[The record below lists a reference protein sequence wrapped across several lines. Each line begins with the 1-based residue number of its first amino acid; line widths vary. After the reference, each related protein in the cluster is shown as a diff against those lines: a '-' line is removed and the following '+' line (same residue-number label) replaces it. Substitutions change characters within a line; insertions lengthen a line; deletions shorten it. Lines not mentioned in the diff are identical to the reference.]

1 MEIVPPGKCL
11 KMVGVLVSA
20 AQTQHTR
27 WLKEYLLPTV
37 LQSGKFKVKAP
48 EDPLL
53 NEGPLPALPTA
64 ASLTASHGIVTLQ
77 FLATSTLI
85 PFMRAPLSRPHL
97 LFYFLIFW
105 SLLLGKLNSLV

>member
-1 MEIVPPGKCL
+1 MTYKQHLFLTVVEI
-11 KMVGVLVSA
+11 
-20 AQTQHTR
+20 
-27 WLKEYLLPTV
+27 
-37 LQSGKFKVKAP
+37 GKFKVKAP
-48 EDPLL
+48 GDSVL

-64 ASLTASHGIVTLQ
+64 ASLTASHGIMTLP

-97 LFYFLIFW
+97 FFYFLIFW